1 MQRIEAFLSE
11 EEVPG
16 WASSLKREG
25 HREQESKLGYENAS
39 LEWHRPLEEDQT
51 SSTPFKL
58 QDLTISI
65 PQGCLTLV
73 TGPTGAGK
81 TAFLVGLLGGMFWA
95 GILELVFLNAIPS
108 EMHLAKGV
116 IHMDKSRHQIA
127 YCGQS
132 PWLEHATVR
141 ENIIYGSPQGYDEQ
155 RYEMV
160 VEACALDQDLSILPA
175 GDMTEIGE
183 KGVALSGGQKA
194 RVALARALYSP
205 ATTIL
210 LDDPLAAV
218 DMHTAR
224 HLVEK
229 CLSGEL
235 TRGRTVILVTHHVS
249 LCLSVASFLVEISG
263 GKVTKQGSVAELM
276 AGGSLFQVLK
286 EQDALVHED
295 EETSVKEVEFNEAD
309 AIADDRKT
317 VTLVTA
323 EGASNK
329 VIPSWRL
336 SDAQLG
342 KLVEE
347 EARAEGQVSL
357 KTYLTYARAAGYWT
371 WALTLFFML
380 GLRLINIA
388 NQFYLSKWGEA
399 YDKISPAPSVI
410 DLFTMYLP
418 EQDRASFNVSKVPII
433 DDFPPPD
440 QNVKPWL
447 LMYLAISIMGATT
460 VLAYMSLGYYSSLQA
475 SRTLFQKMLRR
486 LSHAPSRFFD
496 VTPVGRILNRFVSDI
511 GAVDGA
517 VNNSA
522 RGALAGVLSFITS
535 FGVIVWIVPFFTPV
549 ALFIAW
555 LYIRLAPPYVRTSR
569 DLRRLESISL
579 SPAFAGFDE
588 LLRGLIHVRAYGVEQ
603 RYQDRFYKRVDV
615 FQAFDHSYW

>member
-1 MQRIEAFLSE
+1 
-11 EEVPG
+11 
-16 WASSLKREG
+16 
-25 HREQESKLGYENAS
+25 
-39 LEWHRPLEEDQT
+39 
-51 SSTPFKL
+51 
-58 QDLTISI
+58 
-65 PQGCLTLV
+65 
-73 TGPTGAGK
+73 
-81 TAFLVGLLGGMFWA
+81 
-95 GILELVFLNAIPS
+95 
-108 EMHLAKGV
+108 
-116 IHMDKSRHQIA
+116 MDKSRHQIA
-127 YCGQS
+127 YCAQS

-141 ENIIYGSPQGYDEQ
+141 DNIIYGSPQGYDEQ
-155 RYEMV
+155 RYEAV
-160 VEACALDQDLSILPA
+160 VEACALDQDLSIFPA

-229 CLSGEL
+229 CLTGEL
-235 TRGRTVILVTHHVS
+235 MRGKTVILVTHHVS

-263 GKVTKQGSVAELM
+263 GRITKQGSVAELM
-276 AGGSLFQVLK
+276 AAGSLLEVLK

-295 EETSVKEVEFNEAD
+295 EGTNVKGVELNEAD
-309 AIADDRKT
+309 AIADDSKT
-317 VTLVTA
+317 AGPLTDEV
-323 EGASNK
+323 ASNK

-380 GLRLINIA
+380 ALRFINIA
-388 NQFYLSKWGEA
+388 DQFYLSKWGEA
-399 YDKISPAPSVI
+399 YDKISPAPSSTL
-410 DLFTMYLP
+410 DLFTRYQG
-418 EQDRASFNVSKVPII
+418 EHKAYFNVSKVPII

-447 LMYLAISIMGATT
+447 LMYLAISIVGAIT
-460 VLAYMSLGYYSSLQA
+460 VVAFMSLGYYSSLQA

-522 RGALAGVLSFITS
+522 RGALGGVLSFITS
-535 FGVIVWIVPFFTPV
+535 FAVIVWVVPLFTPV

>member
-1 MQRIEAFLSE
+1 
-11 EEVPG
+11 
-16 WASSLKREG
+16 
-25 HREQESKLGYENAS
+25 
-39 LEWHRPLEEDQT
+39 
-51 SSTPFKL
+51 
-58 QDLTISI
+58 
-65 PQGCLTLV
+65 
-73 TGPTGAGK
+73 
-81 TAFLVGLLGGMFWA
+81 
-95 GILELVFLNAIPS
+95 
-108 EMHLAKGV
+108 
-116 IHMDKSRHQIA
+116 MDKSRHQIA
-127 YCGQS
+127 YCAQS

-141 ENIIYGSPQGYDEQ
+141 DNIIYGSPQGYDEQ
-155 RYEMV
+155 RYETV
-160 VEACALDQDLSILPA
+160 VEACALAQDLSIFSA

-183 KGVALSGGQKA
+183 KGVALSGGQRA

-229 CLSGEL
+229 CLTGEL
-235 TRGRTVILVTHHVS
+235 MQGRTVILVTHHVS
-249 LCLSVASFLVEISG
+249 LCLSVASHLVEISG
-263 GKVTKQGSVAELM
+263 GRITKQGSVVELM
-276 AGGSLFQVLK
+276 AGGGLQDVLK
-286 EQDALVHED
+286 EQDALVHGNED
-295 EETSVKEVEFNEAD
+295 TKVEEVEVEVNEAD
-309 AIADDRKT
+309 AILDDNKTATPTPLTAD
-317 VTLVTA
+317 
-323 EGASNK
+323 GSSNK
-329 VIPSWRL
+329 VVPSWRL

-371 WALTLFFML
+371 WVLTLLLML

-399 YDKISPAPSVI
+399 YDKVSPAPSI
-410 DLFTMYLP
+410 IKLFTMHRMG
-418 EQDRASFNVSKVPII
+418 QDVTSFNVLKVPII

-447 LMYLAISIMGATT
+447 LMYLVISVVGATT
-460 VLAYMSLGYYSSLQA
+460 VLAYISLGYYSSLQA
-475 SRTLFQKMLRR
+475 SRTLFQRMLRR

-496 VTPVGRILNRFVSDI
+496 ITPVGRILNRFASDI

-522 RGALAGVLSFITS
+522 RGALVGVLSFVTS
-535 FGVIVWIVPFFTPV
+535 FGVIVWVVPFFTPV

-588 LLRGLIHVRAYGVEQ
+588 LLRGLIHVRAYGAEQ
-603 RYQDRFYKRVDV
+603 RYQDRFYERVDV

>member
-1 MQRIEAFLSE
+1 M
-11 EEVPG
+11 P
-16 WASSLKREG
+16 
-25 HREQESKLGYENAS
+25 
-39 LEWHRPLEEDQT
+39 P
-51 SSTPFKL
+51 
-58 QDLTISI
+58 
-65 PQGCLTLV
+65 
-73 TGPTGAGK
+73 
-81 TAFLVGLLGGMFWA
+81 
-95 GILELVFLNAIPS
+95 PS
-108 EMHLAKGV
+108 EMHLTKGV
-116 IHMDKSRHQIA
+116 IHVDKSRHQIA
-127 YCGQS
+127 YCAQS

-141 ENIIYGSPQGYDEQ
+141 DNIIYGSPQGYDEQ
-155 RYEMV
+155 RYEAV
-160 VEACALDQDLSILPA
+160 VESCALVQDLSIFPA

-229 CLSGEL
+229 CLTGEL
-235 TRGRTVILVTHHVS
+235 MRGRTVVLVTHHVS
-249 LCLSVASFLVEISG
+249 LCLPVASNLVEISG
-263 GKVTKQGSVAELM
+263 GRITKQGSVAELM
-276 AGGSLFQVLK
+276 AAGSLLEVLK
-286 EQDALVHED
+286 EQDALVHGD
-295 EETSVKEVEFNEAD
+295 EETKIKEVEVNEAD
-309 AIADDRKT
+309 TIADDSKT
-317 VTLVTA
+317 ATPSTA
-323 EGASNK
+323 EGTSNK

-347 EARAEGQVSL
+347 EARAEGHVTF

-371 WALTLFFML
+371 WVLTLLLML
-380 GLRLINIA
+380 GLRLVNIA

-399 YDKISPAPSVI
+399 YDKVSPVSSSI
-410 DLFTMYLP
+410 LHLFTTYRV
-418 EQDRASFNVSKVPII
+418 EQHQTFFRVSKVPIV

-447 LMYLAISIMGATT
+447 LMYLAISVVGATI
-460 VLAYMSLGYYSSLQA
+460 VLAYIALGYYSSLQA
-475 SRTLFQKMLRR
+475 SRTLFQRMLRR
-486 LSHAPSRFFD
+486 LCHAPSRFFD
-496 VTPVGRILNRFVSDI
+496 ITPVGRILNRFVSDI

-535 FGVIVWIVPFFTPV
+535 FGVIVWVVPFFTPV
-549 ALFIAW
+549 ALFVAW

-588 LLRGLIHVRAYGVEQ
+588 LLRGLIHVRAYGYEQ
-603 RYQDRFYKRVDV
+603 RYQDRFYKRVDI
-615 FQAFDHSYW
+615 FQAFDHSYWWETLIHSSFFHPLMVP

>member
-1 MQRIEAFLSE
+1 
-11 EEVPG
+11 
-16 WASSLKREG
+16 
-25 HREQESKLGYENAS
+25 
-39 LEWHRPLEEDQT
+39 
-51 SSTPFKL
+51 
-58 QDLTISI
+58 
-65 PQGCLTLV
+65 
-73 TGPTGAGK
+73 
-81 TAFLVGLLGGMFWA
+81 
-95 GILELVFLNAIPS
+95 
-108 EMHLAKGV
+108 MHLVKGTV
-116 IHMDKSRHQIA
+116 HMDKSRHQIA
-127 YCGQS
+127 YCAQS

-141 ENIIYGSPQGYDEQ
+141 DNIIYGSPQGYDEQ
-155 RYEMV
+155 RYEAV
-160 VEACALDQDLSILPA
+160 VEACALVQDLSVLPA

-183 KGVALSGGQKA
+183 KGVTLSGGQRA

-229 CLSGEL
+229 CLIGEL
-235 TRGRTVILVTHHVS
+235 MQGRTVILVTHHVS
-249 LCLSVASFLVEISG
+249 LCLPVANYLVEISG
-263 GKVTKQGSVAELM
+263 GKITKQGSVAELM
-276 AGGSLFQVLK
+276 ARGSLLEVLK
-286 EQDALVHED
+286 EQDALVHGEED
-295 EETSVKEVEFNEAD
+295 IKVDDVKGNEAD
-309 AIADDRKT
+309 GIADDSERAT
-317 VTLVTA
+317 PSTA

-371 WALTLFFML
+371 WLLTLLLML
-380 GLRLINIA
+380 SLRLINIA
-388 NQFYLSKWGEA
+388 SQFYLSKWGEA
-399 YDKISPAPSVI
+399 YDNVSPVPSSTLNQFAMHQI
-410 DLFTMYLP
+410 
-418 EQDRASFNVSKVPII
+418 EQDRMSFNVSKVPIV

-447 LMYLAISIMGATT
+447 LMYLAISVVGATT
-460 VLAYMSLGYYSSLQA
+460 VLAYISLGYYSSLQA
-475 SRTLFQKMLRR
+475 SRTLFQRMLRR

-496 VTPVGRILNRFVSDI
+496 ITPVGRILNRFVSDI

-522 RGALAGVLSFITS
+522 RGALTGVFSFITS
-535 FGVIVWIVPFFTPV
+535 FGVIVWIVPLFTPV
-549 ALFIAW
+549 AIFIAW

-603 RYQDRFYKRVDV
+603 RYQNRFYKRVDV
-615 FQAFDHSYW
+615 FQAFDHSYWWGALIHSSASPPDGTLGWLPFG